1 MLKIIRI
8 TFYIIMLLF
17 LLDIFE
23 LFQSKLR
30 FLKTLIYYGIL
41 ILPIPL
47 LIMEFKVDRN
57 LTESIL
63 RKEIPILLITGLIYL
78 NPL

>member
-1 MLKIIRI
+1 
-8 TFYIIMLLF
+8 MLLF